1 MALRDPA
8 TVMRHVGRR
17 IAELRVERG
26 LTQDQLAE
34 RAGVTVGYV
43 RTVEGGRGNLT
54 VFTLVKF
61 ATLLDVEPA
70 ELLVPPKSTESRRGR
85 PPK

>member
-1 MALRDPA
+1 MAHREPA
-8 TVMRHVGRR
+8 LVMRHVGRR
-17 IAELRVERG
+17 IAELRVGRG
-26 LTQDQLAE
+26 LTQEQLAE

-54 VFTLVKF
+54 VFSLVRF
-61 ATLLDVEPA
+61 ATLLDVEPG
-70 ELLVPPKSTESRRGR
+70 ELLVPPASTETRRGR